1 MNFATCPG
9 GPPGPPWEWALHPP
23 LPATCRRSGAVL
35 SHTPRA
41 GWVYFVEDP
50 KTNLVGGF
58 NHLEKYE
65 FVSWGQG
72 SSQLNGEIK
81 FMFQTT
87 TL

>member
-50 KTNLVGGF
+50 KHEKKDAIVAHTAMMQ
-58 NHLEKYE
+58 NH
-65 FVSWGQG
+65 
-72 SSQLNGEIK
+72 
-81 FMFQTT
+81 
-87 TL
+87 